1 MMLSPMQEQI
11 FVAGI
16 IILAILMNVNKKRK
30 EKAMGEKSVEDMVAY
45 ITDQLPLVNEYTVQQ
60 IYEFILDNEE

>member
-1 MMLSPMQEQI
+1 MSTQ
-11 FVAGI
+11 
-16 IILAILMNVNKKRK
+16 KRK
-30 EKAMGEKSVEDMVAY
+30 EKAMGEKSVEEMVAY

>member
-1 MMLSPMQEQI
+1 MQEQI
-11 FVAGI
+11 FVVGI

-45 ITDQLPLVNEYTVQQ
+45 ITDQLPLVDEYTVQQ

>member
-1 MMLSPMQEQI
+1 MLSPMQEQI
-11 FVAGI
+11 FVVGI

-30 EKAMGEKSVEDMVAY
+30 EKAMGEKSVEEMVAY
-45 ITDQLPLVNEYTVQQ
+45 ITDQLPWVNEYTVQQ